1 MDIVLGSVD
10 NTGKSATGADLWNIY
25 SKGWIGHKVASEAKF
40 LIFNVN

>member
-10 NTGKSATGADLWNIY
+10 NTGKSATVADLWNIY